1 MARNGAKRGRWSI
14 RLRVSR
20 KPLMLYPDRFSQE
33 TTMEDELLETHL
45 AAIAE
50 DGFTIL
56 ENVFDAAR
64 AESYTKRIRE
74 IESEFLLPLGPDEK
88 EEDSSF
94 FRTTGLLSLD
104 EMFWDVPIDPA
115 VCKVVEGVLDAD
127 FLLSTF
133 SGIDLKPGCETI
145 QPLHPD
151 DALVPMPRPHPLPIG
166 CTAMWAVTPFN
177 THTGGTRLLP
187 GSHREPLELLSSQD
201 ETRLSQ
207 TIQPDLEPGSV
218 LLFDHALFHGA
229 SDNRSK
235 DWRLGLQVSYHAGWI
250 RPYQNWFR
258 SIPIE
263 EVRKFP
269 ERLRD
274 LLGYKAFRGIGR
286 ANTTKGSYRESYGN
300 LFTREMRLSLD

>member
-1 MARNGAKRGRWSI
+1 MKDG
-14 RLRVSR
+14 
-20 KPLMLYPDRFSQE
+20 Q
-33 TTMEDELLETHL
+33 LEAHL
-45 AAIAE
+45 AQIAE

-64 AESYTKRIRE
+64 AVALADRVRE
-74 IESEFLLPLGPDEK
+74 IEREFLTPLGPEEK

-104 EMFWDVPIDPA
+104 PMFWEVPTDPR
-115 VCKVVEGVLDAD
+115 VCQVVEGVLDAD

-133 SGIDLKPGCETI
+133 SGIDLKPRCGTI

-166 CTAMWAVTPFN
+166 CTAMWVLTPFN
-177 THTGGTRLLP
+177 EKTGGTRLLP
-187 GSHREPLELLSSQD
+187 GSHREPLELLASQD
-201 ETRLSQ
+201 ESRLSQ
-207 TIQPDLEPGSV
+207 TIQPDLKPGSV

-229 SDNRSK
+229 SDNRS
-235 DWRLGLQVSYHAGWI
+235 DAWRLGLQVSYHAGWI

-286 ANTTKGSYRESYGN
+286 ANTTIGSYRESYGN
-300 LFTREMRLSLD
+300 LLTREMRLPLD